1 MNEKYE
7 IFAQEVDIDE
17 LEAATGGSRDYAA
30 EGCSSTTELE
40 GFCVFSD
47 KCFSMIT
54 TYIHPKWTEPCPV
67 CGNQNSGPNDRKLL
81 CLPGCDL
88 LQDLRLQSDKI
99 RVLENPLSTEKACR
113 RLICIRNSGFIE

>member
-1 MNEKYE
+1 MNDKNE
-7 IFAQEVDIDE
+7 IFAQEVDNDE
-17 LEAATGGSRDYAA
+17 LEAAVGGSRDYAA

-67 CGNQNSGPNDRKLL
+67 CGNKTLAQMTSNYYAS
-81 CLPGCDL
+81 
-88 LQDLRLQSDKI
+88 QDEIYCRTCGY
-99 RVLENPLSTEKACR
+99 RATKAEYWKTR
-113 RLICIRNSGFIE
+113 